1 MMMMDLKRELPWL
14 DEQERARCEKYEAMS
29 DEEVLNLLR
38 TYAAGLDHLPTK
50 NDIPDAD
57 YYRKRFGPWPRVL
70 EKAGLKPPSPTK
82 LRRQEADRKKRLESR
97 KRAAARK
104 VHAKDE
110 NE

>member
-1 MMMMDLKRELPWL
+1 MMMDLKRELPWL
-14 DEQERARCEKYEAMS
+14 DEQERARCEKYEEMS
-29 DEEVLNLLR
+29 DEEVLHLLR
-38 TYAAGLDHLPTK
+38 VHAASLDHLPAK
-50 NDIPDAD
+50 YEIPDAD

-82 LRRQEADRKKRLESR
+82 LRWQEADRKKRLESR

-104 VHAKDE
+104 SRNNE

>member
-14 DEQERARCEKYEAMS
+14 DEQERARCEKYEEMS
-29 DEEVLNLLR
+29 DEEVLHLLR
-38 TYAAGLDHLPTK
+38 VHAARLDHLPAK
-50 NDIPDAD
+50 HEIPDAD

-104 VHAKDE
+104 SRN
-110 NE
+110 NEIE